1 MLGLLQ
7 VHPHVVKLYNVL
19 HSDRTLTLV
28 FEFCKQVR
36 LGWVRACVASPSST
50 FDRSRPQDLR
60 KYLDSTSRDRV
71 PMATVKSLLYQL
83 LAGISFCHVC
93 VAQTTQPNH
102 CSNDVNS

>member
-36 LGWVRACVASPSST
+36 SWVWFVRALPVHPQRLIVLDHRISGSILTARRETGSRWPPSSRCCT
-50 FDRSRPQDLR
+50 
-60 KYLDSTSRDRV
+60 
-71 PMATVKSLLYQL
+71 
-83 LAGISFCHVC
+83 
-93 VAQTTQPNH
+93 
-102 CSNDVNS
+102 NS